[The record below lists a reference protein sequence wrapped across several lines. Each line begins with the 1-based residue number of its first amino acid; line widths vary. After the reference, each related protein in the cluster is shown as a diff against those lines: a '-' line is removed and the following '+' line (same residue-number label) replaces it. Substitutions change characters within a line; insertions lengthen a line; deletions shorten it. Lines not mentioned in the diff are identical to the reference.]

1 MNQST
6 LWFLVAQEIIASAVG
21 AFGIL
26 LGVAKRKPSVI
37 SIGALG
43 LVELLLLVQFVVSIV
58 LVAGGARAKTD
69 TVEFFSY
76 LVVALIVPIGA
87 GFWALVERTRWSTMV
102 LGVAGFTVAI
112 MLARMEQIWFGI

>member
-1 MNQST
+1 MNESW
-6 LWFLVAQEIIASAVG
+6 LWLLVTQEVIASAVG
-21 AFGIL
+21 SFGLL
-26 LGVAKRKPSVI
+26 LGMAKRKPSMV
-37 SIGALG
+37 SIGALA
-43 LVELLLLVQFVVSIV
+43 LVELLLLVQFVLSAV

-87 GFWALVERTRWSTMV
+87 GFWALLERTRWSTMV

-112 MLARMEQIWFGI
+112 MLARMEQIWFG

>member
-6 LWFLVAQEIIASAVG
+6 LWFLVAQEVVASAVG
-21 AFGIL
+21 AFGLL
-26 LGVAKRKPSVI
+26 LGFAKRKPSLL

-43 LVELLLLVQFVVSIV
+43 LVEILLLAQLVVSIV
-58 LVAGGARAKTD
+58 LVSGGARAKTD

-87 GFWALVERTRWSTMV
+87 GFWALVERSRWSTMV

-112 MLARMEQIWFGI
+112 MQARMEQIWFG

>member
-1 MNQST
+1 VNQST
-6 LWFLVAQEIIASAVG
+6 LWFLVAQEVIAAGVG
-21 AFGIL
+21 AFGLL
-26 LGVAKRKPSVI
+26 LGMARRKPSLL
-37 SIGALG
+37 SLSALG
-43 LVELLLLVQFVVSIV
+43 LVELLLLIQLIVSLV
-58 LVAGGARAKTD
+58 LVAGGERAKTD

-112 MLARMEQIWFGI
+112 MLARMEQIWFG

>member
-1 MNQST
+1 VNQSW
-6 LWFLVAQEIIASAVG
+6 LWLLVTQEVIASAVG
-21 AFGIL
+21 SFGLL
-26 LGVAKRKPSVI
+26 LGMAKRKPSMV
-37 SIGALG
+37 SIGALA
-43 LVELLLLVQFVVSIV
+43 LVELLLLVQFVLSVV

-102 LGVAGFTVAI
+102 LGVASFTVAI
-112 MLARMEQIWFGI
+112 MLARMEQIWFG

>member
-1 MNQST
+1 MSQSW
-6 LWFLVAQEIIASAVG
+6 LWFLVVQQIVAAAAGSIGV
-21 AFGIL
+21 L
-26 LGVAKRKPSVI
+26 LGVAKRKPSLV
-37 SIGALG
+37 SIGALA
-43 LVELLLLVQFVVSIV
+43 LVELLLLVQFVLSVA
-58 LVAGGARAKTD
+58 LVAGGERAKTD

-112 MLARMEQIWFGI
+112 MLARMEQIWFG

>member
-1 MNQST
+1 MNQSW
-6 LWFLVAQEIIASAVG
+6 LWLLVTQEAIASAVG
-21 AFGIL
+21 SFGLL
-26 LGVAKRKPSVI
+26 LGMAKRKPSMI
-37 SIGALG
+37 SIGALA
-43 LVELLLLVQFVVSIV
+43 LVELLLLVQFVLSVV
-58 LVAGGARAKTD
+58 LVSGGARAKTD

-112 MLARMEQIWFGI
+112 MLARMEQIWFG

>member
-6 LWFLVAQEIIASAVG
+6 LWFLVTQEVIAAAVG
-21 AFGIL
+21 SFGLL
-26 LGVAKRKPSVI
+26 LGMAKRKPSMI
-37 SIGALG
+37 SLGALG
-43 LVELLLLVQFVVSIV
+43 LVELLLLIQLVLSIV
-58 LVAGGARAKTD
+58 LVAGGERAKTD

-112 MLARMEQIWFGI
+112 MLARMEQIWFGL

>member
-1 MNQST
+1 MNESW
-6 LWFLVAQEIIASAVG
+6 LWLLVAQQIVAAAAGSIGV
-21 AFGIL
+21 L
-26 LGVAKRKPSVI
+26 LGVAKRKPSMF
-37 SIGALG
+37 SIGALA
-43 LVELLLLVQFVVSIV
+43 LVELLLLVQFVLSVV
-58 LVAGGARAKTD
+58 LVAGGERAKTD

-112 MLARMEQIWFGI
+112 MLARMEQIWFG

>member
-6 LWFLVAQEIIASAVG
+6 LWFLVAQEIIASSVG
-21 AFGIL
+21 AFGFL

-43 LVELLLLVQFVVSIV
+43 LVELLLLVQFVLSIV
-58 LVAGGARAKTD
+58 LVTGGERAKTD

-76 LVVALIVPIGA
+76 LVVALIVPVGA
-87 GFWALVERTRWSTMV
+87 GFWALVEPTRWSTMV

>member
-6 LWFLVAQEIIASAVG
+6 LWFLIAQEVIAAGVG
-21 AFGIL
+21 AFGLL
-26 LGVAKRKPSVI
+26 LGMARRKPSLL
-37 SIGALG
+37 SLGALG
-43 LVELLLLVQFVVSIV
+43 LVELLLLIQLIVSIV
-58 LVAGGARAKTD
+58 LVAGGERAKTD

-112 MLARMEQIWFGI
+112 MLARMEQIWFG

>member
-1 MNQST
+1 VNQSS
-6 LWFLVAQEIIASAVG
+6 LWFLVVQEVVAAAVG
-21 AFGIL
+21 SFGLL
-26 LGVAKRKPSVI
+26 LGMAKRKPSLI

-43 LVELLLLVQFVVSIV
+43 LVELLLAIQFVLSIV
-58 LVAGGARAKTD
+58 LVSGGARAKTD

-76 LVVALIVPIGA
+76 LVVAMIVPIGA

-112 MLARMEQIWFGI
+112 MLARMEQIWFGL

>member
-1 MNQST
+1 MNESW
-6 LWFLVAQEIIASAVG
+6 LWLLVAQQIVAAAAGSIGV
-21 AFGIL
+21 L
-26 LGVAKRKPSVI
+26 LGVAKRKPSMV
-37 SIGALG
+37 SIGALA
-43 LVELLLLVQFVVSIV
+43 LVELLLLVQFVLSVV
-58 LVAGGARAKTD
+58 LVAGGERAKTD

-112 MLARMEQIWFGI
+112 MLARMEQIWFG

>member
-6 LWFLVAQEIIASAVG
+6 LWFLVTQEVIAAGVG
-21 AFGIL
+21 AFGLL
-26 LGVAKRKPSVI
+26 LGMARRKPSLL
-37 SIGALG
+37 SLSALG
-43 LVELLLLVQFVVSIV
+43 LVELLLLIQLIVSIV
-58 LVAGGARAKTD
+58 LVAGGERAKTD

-112 MLARMEQIWFGI
+112 MLARMEQIWFG

>member
-1 MNQST
+1 VNESW
-6 LWFLVAQEIIASAVG
+6 LWLLVTQEVIASAVG
-21 AFGIL
+21 SFGLL
-26 LGVAKRKPSVI
+26 LGMAKRKPSMV
-37 SIGALG
+37 SIGALA
-43 LVELLLLVQFVVSIV
+43 LVELLLLVQFVLSVV

-87 GFWALVERTRWSTMV
+87 GFWALLERTRWSTMV

-112 MLARMEQIWFGI
+112 MLARMEQIWFG

>member
-1 MNQST
+1 MNSSS
-6 LWFLVAQEIIASAVG
+6 LWFLVAQEVIASAVG
-21 AFGIL
+21 SFGLL
-26 LGVAKRKPSVI
+26 LGMAKKKPSLV
-37 SIGALG
+37 SIGALA
-43 LVELLLLVQFVVSIV
+43 LVELLLLIQFILSVV
-58 LVAGGARAKTD
+58 LVAGGERAKTD

-112 MLARMEQIWFGI
+112 MLARMEQIWFG

>member
-6 LWFLVAQEIIASAVG
+6 LWFLVTQEVIAAGVG
-21 AFGIL
+21 AFGLL
-26 LGVAKRKPSVI
+26 LGMARRKPSLL
-37 SIGALG
+37 SLAALG
-43 LVELLLLVQFVVSIV
+43 LVEVLLLIQLIVSIV
-58 LVAGGARAKTD
+58 LVAGGERAKTD

-112 MLARMEQIWFGI
+112 MLARMEQIWFG

>member
-1 MNQST
+1 MNQSW
-6 LWFLVAQEIIASAVG
+6 LWLLVAQQVIASAVG
-21 AFGIL
+21 SLGLL
-26 LGVAKRKPSVI
+26 LGMVKRKPSMI
-37 SIGALG
+37 SIGALA
-43 LVELLLLVQFVVSIV
+43 LVELLLLIQFVVSMV
-58 LVAGGARAKTD
+58 LVTGGERAKTD

-112 MLARMEQIWFGI
+112 MLARMEQIWFG

>member
-1 MNQST
+1 VNQSW
-6 LWFLVAQEIIASAVG
+6 LWLLVTQEVIASAVG
-21 AFGIL
+21 SFGLL
-26 LGVAKRKPSVI
+26 LGMAKRKPSMV
-37 SIGALG
+37 SIGALA
-43 LVELLLLVQFVVSIV
+43 LVELLLLVQFVLSVV

-112 MLARMEQIWFGI
+112 MLARMEQIWFG

>member
-21 AFGIL
+21 AFGLL
-26 LGVAKRKPSVI
+26 LGFAKRKPSVI

-43 LVELLLLVQFVVSIV
+43 LVELLLLVQFVLSVV

-76 LVVALIVPIGA
+76 LVVALIVPLGA
-87 GFWALVERTRWSTMV
+87 GFWAMVERSRWSTMV

-112 MLARMEQIWFGI
+112 MLARMEQIWFG

>member
-1 MNQST
+1 MNQSW
-6 LWFLVAQEIIASAVG
+6 LWLLVAQQVIASAAG
-21 AFGIL
+21 SLGLL
-26 LGVAKRKPSVI
+26 LGMAKRKPSMI
-37 SIGALG
+37 SIGALA
-43 LVELLLLVQFVVSIV
+43 LVELLLLIQFVVSVV
-58 LVAGGARAKTD
+58 LVAGGDRARTD

-112 MLARMEQIWFGI
+112 MLARMEQIWFG

>member
-6 LWFLVAQEIIASAVG
+6 LWFFVAQEVIAAGVG
-21 AFGIL
+21 AFGLL
-26 LGVAKRKPSVI
+26 LGMARRKPSLL
-37 SIGALG
+37 SLSALG
-43 LVELLLLVQFVVSIV
+43 LVELLLLIQLIVSIV
-58 LVAGGARAKTD
+58 LVAGGERAKTD

-112 MLARMEQIWFGI
+112 MLARMEQIWFG

>member
-1 MNQST
+1 M
-6 LWFLVAQEIIASAVG
+6 AQEVVASAVG
-21 AFGIL
+21 AFGLL
-26 LGVAKRKPSVI
+26 LGFAKRKPSLL

-43 LVELLLLVQFVVSIV
+43 LVEILLLAQLVVSIV
-58 LVAGGARAKTD
+58 LVSGGARAKTD

-87 GFWALVERTRWSTMV
+87 GFWALVERSRWSTMV

-112 MLARMEQIWFGI
+112 MQARMEQIWFG

>member
-1 MNQST
+1 MNESW
-6 LWFLVAQEIIASAVG
+6 LWLLVAQQIVAAAAGSIGV
-21 AFGIL
+21 L
-26 LGVAKRKPSVI
+26 LGVAKRKPSMV
-37 SIGALG
+37 SIGALA
-43 LVELLLLVQFVVSIV
+43 LVELLLLVQFLLSVV
-58 LVAGGARAKTD
+58 LVAGGERAKTD

-112 MLARMEQIWFGI
+112 MLARMEQIWFG

>member
-1 MNQST
+1 MIQST
-6 LWFLVAQEIIASAVG
+6 LWFLVAQEVVASAVG
-21 AFGIL
+21 AFGLL
-26 LGVAKRKPSVI
+26 LGFAKRKPSLL

-43 LVELLLLVQFVVSIV
+43 LVEILLLAQLVVSIV
-58 LVAGGARAKTD
+58 LVSGGARAKTD

-87 GFWALVERTRWSTMV
+87 GFWALVERSRWSTMV

-112 MLARMEQIWFGI
+112 MQARMEQIWFG

>member
-6 LWFLVAQEIIASAVG
+6 LWFLVAQEIVASGVG
-21 AFGIL
+21 ALGLL
-26 LGVAKRKPSVI
+26 LGMAKRKPSLV
-37 SIGALG
+37 SIGALA
-43 LVELLLLVQFVVSIV
+43 LVELLLLVQLVVSIV

-76 LVVALIVPIGA
+76 LVVALIVPVGA

-102 LGVAGFTVAI
+102 IGVAGFTVAI
-112 MLARMEQIWFGI
+112 MQARMEQIWFG